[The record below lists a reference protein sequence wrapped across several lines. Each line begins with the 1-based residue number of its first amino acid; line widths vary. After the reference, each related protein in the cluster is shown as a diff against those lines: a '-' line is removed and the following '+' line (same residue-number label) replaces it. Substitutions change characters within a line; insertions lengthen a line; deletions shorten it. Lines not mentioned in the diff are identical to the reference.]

1 MPARAAHSRRT
12 ATPKRII
19 MIMKL
24 LFFLADVF
32 VNTFGITKPT
42 ELARKQ
48 AAFFILV
55 LTIVALAVA
64 TIAGFLV
71 HSAMQ

>member
-1 MPARAAHSRRT
+1 MPARAVRRRKT
-12 ATPKRII
+12 AAPKRI
-19 MIMKL
+19 MMLMKL
-24 LFFLADVF
+24 LFFLADAF

-42 ELARKQ
+42 ERARKQ

-55 LTIVALAVA
+55 LMVVALAVA
-64 TIAGFLV
+64 TLAGFLV

>member
-1 MPARAAHSRRT
+1 
-12 ATPKRII
+12 
-19 MIMKL
+19 MKL
-24 LFFLADVF
+24 LFFLADAF

-42 ELARKQ
+42 ERARKQ

-55 LTIVALAVA
+55 LMVVALAVA
-64 TIAGFLV
+64 TLAGFLV

>member
-1 MPARAAHSRRT
+1 
-12 ATPKRII
+12 